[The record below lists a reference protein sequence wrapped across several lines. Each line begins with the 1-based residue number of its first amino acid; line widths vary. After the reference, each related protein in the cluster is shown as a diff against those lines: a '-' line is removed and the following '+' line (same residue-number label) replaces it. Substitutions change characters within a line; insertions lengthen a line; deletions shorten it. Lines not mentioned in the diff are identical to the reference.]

1 MSPVQIVDFAGLEQ
15 MAARC
20 PHLIVILGFDE
31 HRGKACFLGIGHQGK
46 AGQIVP
52 SPDAGQSLM
61 IGDRKAKSAAALPD
75 HDDLTRGAEGG
86 AIHPKPLKIQ
96 C

>member
-1 MSPVQIVDFAGLEQ
+1 MSPVQIVDFADMEQ

-20 PHLIVILGFDE
+20 PYLIVILGFDE
-31 HRGKACFLGIGHQGK
+31 HHGKACVQGIGHQGK

-52 SPDAGQSLM
+52 SLDADQSLT
-61 IGDRKAKSAAALPD
+61 IGVRNAKSAAALPD
-75 HDDLTRGAEGG
+75 HDNPTRGAEGG